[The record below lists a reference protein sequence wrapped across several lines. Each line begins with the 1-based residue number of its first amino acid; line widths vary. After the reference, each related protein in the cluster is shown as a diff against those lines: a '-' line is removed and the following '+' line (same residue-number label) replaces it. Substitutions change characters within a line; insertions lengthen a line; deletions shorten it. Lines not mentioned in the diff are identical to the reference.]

1 MNKTKTIT
9 FIILAASNFMLN
21 SMKQPDTALP
31 NSNQG
36 TILVG
41 WQAYQH
47 YYALPSNH
55 LDYEQVSSFQVIYEQ
70 IEQQI
75 KDLEFEKNKLALEK
89 IENALLQVRTQNKY
103 LNIKLERFIPPTQ
116 EEKEKELL
124 LGDLL
129 DIDPCLQPITKP
141 HYEPLIN
148 KQGKRPLEKKAP
160 FKPQKKTHLMVG
172 SSPEDD
178 SIKITA
184 QNIVTSYSSHTMP
197 IPTPCQYRGC
207 SQVFNYQR
215 DLIEHVKE
223 HSPHKRYP
231 FSCIF
236 CGLSCRH
243 QSTLDAHYK
252 CHTNH

>member
-21 SMKQPDTALP
+21 SMERSNQTMP
-31 NSNQG
+31 NNNQG

-55 LDYEQVSSFQVIYEQ
+55 LAYKPASSFQATYEQ

-75 KDLEFEKNKLALEK
+75 KDLEFGKNKLALEK
-89 IENALLQVRTQNKY
+89 IENALLQVRAQNKY
-103 LNIKLERFIPPTQ
+103 LTMKLEHFIPSTQ
-116 EEKEKELL
+116 KEKELL
-124 LGDLL
+124 LGNLL
-129 DIDPCLQPITKP
+129 DIDPCLQPLTKL
-141 HYEPLIN
+141 HHEPLIN

-160 FKPQKKTHLMVG
+160 FKSQKKTHLMVS

-178 SIKITA
+178 SIKA
-184 QNIVTSYSSHTMP
+184 VSHNKATSYSSHTMP
-197 IPTPCQYRGC
+197 LPTPCQYRGC
-207 SQVFNYQR
+207 TQVFNYQH

-231 FSCIF
+231 FLCIF

-243 QSTLDAHYK
+243 QSTLGAHYK
-252 CHTNH
+252 CHTNN